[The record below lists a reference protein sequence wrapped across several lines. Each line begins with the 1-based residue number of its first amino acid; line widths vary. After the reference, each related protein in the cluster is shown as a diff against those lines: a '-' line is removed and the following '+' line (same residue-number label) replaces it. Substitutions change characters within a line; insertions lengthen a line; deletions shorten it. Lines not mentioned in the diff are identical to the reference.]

1 MFGHHKAKRE
11 KRRMKRE
18 QESFN
23 QQKNDWENQA
33 PEREKQFNEQ
43 RKQQVGEKVAQTEAT
58 RNTAREKGR
67 NDLKNFLKE
76 DVEGL
81 DPKHK
86 QALQYEAN
94 KGIKRS
100 YQNANRKLLGEQSQN
115 GIGGQGGVGFS
126 QQMTLQ
132 DMARQNQGQVTRDVN
147 KLDHDIA
154 LKRQAQIFAGGEGEA
169 AQALLDNQIA
179 EDELSLMD
187 EKKRQRSLED
197 QFYKQY
203 QQFTRA

>member
-11 KRRMKRE
+11 KRRLKRE

-23 QQKNDWENQA
+23 QQKTDWENQA
-33 PEREKQFNEQ
+33 PEREKQFNDQ
-43 RKQQVGEKVAQTEAT
+43 RKQQVSEKAAQSEAT
-58 RNTAREKGR
+58 RSAAREKGR
-67 NDLKNFLKE
+67 NELKNFLKE
-76 DVEGL
+76 PVEGL
-81 DPKHK
+81 DPQHK

-100 YQNANRKLLGEQSQN
+100 YQNANRKLLGEQGQR
-115 GIGGQGGVGFS
+115 GIQGQGGVGFA

-147 KLDHDIA
+147 KLDHDVA

-179 EDELSLMD
+179 EDELNLMD
-187 EKKRQRSLED
+187 ERKRQRSFED
-197 QFYKQY
+197 QFSKL
-203 QQFTRA
+203 FSRI

>member
-23 QQKNDWENQA
+23 QQKTDWENQA
-33 PEREKQFNEQ
+33 PEREKQFNDQ
-43 RKQQVGEKVAQTEAT
+43 RKQQVSEKAAQSEAT
-58 RNTAREKGR
+58 RSAAREKGR
-67 NDLKNFLKE
+67 NELKNFLKE
-76 DVEGL
+76 PVEGL
-81 DPKHK
+81 DPQHK

-100 YQNANRKLLGEQSQN
+100 YQNANRKLLGEQGQR
-115 GIGGQGGVGFS
+115 GIQGQGGVGFA

-147 KLDHDIA
+147 KLDNDVA

-169 AQALLDNQIA
+169 SQALLDNQIA
-179 EDELSLMD
+179 EDELNLMD
-187 EKKRQRSLED
+187 ERKRQRSFED
-197 QFYKQY
+197 QFSKL
-203 QQFTRA
+203 FSRI

>member
-18 QESFN
+18 QESFT
-23 QQKNDWENQA
+23 QQKTDWENQA

-58 RNTAREKGR
+58 RTAAREKGR

-76 DVEGL
+76 DVQGL
-81 DPKHK
+81 DPQHK

-115 GIGGQGGVGFS
+115 GIGGQGGVGFA

-147 KLDHDIA
+147 KLDHDVA

-169 AQALLDNQIA
+169 AQSLLDNQIA